1 MGRVITAP
9 GVLTNV
15 QGQIDHVTDMYDDIK
30 NNNLKPLTITLDPV
44 SNANGAVSVVTEDPR
59 VTEDMKPISIEVGT
73 PEVFK
78 APISVTTASGTVTL
92 ACENAT
98 GTSTVKVTLV
108 KTSPVEGGAD
118 YPPAV
123 TSTEFDILADRIGS
137 LGELDTTDQSS
148 IVNAVNEVIDDIGD
162 INGDISIQTVT
173 GSTSIASLVSQ
184 TPSNSI
190 RKYYIGS
197 SSNLSDYPSMMSEF
211 TNVVM
216 VTVDKGISS
225 AAYVHIYADKPNGTA
240 GEAFAYTTGQAFFW
254 NGDVNSKIST
264 NQTLTVTRT
273 ENAWVNAESIGRVHA
288 CKKSGYLFLQLN
300 LAITNASNPPSD
312 LTEIA
317 KISGWNAG
325 YGVDLTIAPQNGSN
339 KVLLVS
345 ISANGGSIK
354 IWGANGLDAVFYR
367 TTVVVPEA

>member
-59 VTEDMKPISIEVGT
+59 VTEDMKAISIEVGT

-148 IVNAVNEVIDDIGD
+148 IVNAVNEV
-162 INGDISIQTVT
+162 V
-173 GSTSIASLVSQ
+173 GS
-184 TPSNSI
+184 
-190 RKYYIGS
+190 
-197 SSNLSDYPSMMSEF
+197 
-211 TNVVM
+211 
-216 VTVDKGISS
+216 VD
-225 AAYVHIYADKPNGTA
+225 
-240 GEAFAYTTGQAFFW
+240 
-254 NGDVNSKIST
+254 DVNSKINYETAISDCDS
-264 NQTLTVTRT
+264 VTEPGT
-273 ENAWVNAESIGRVHA
+273 YFVNANALNSPSTAAGRLVVMKSSASAWGTQIFAGNDNSPNIYVRSKKSSGFSDWEQLVLAKNEKYNRNETITLGGTNAMYAGRVGWA
-288 CKKSGYLFLQLN
+288 GKEIWITVPLGKPISSDVPSA
-300 LAITNASNPPSD
+300 AITSLGGGTIYACTANAATQITFNSITQKYVHILNDRCSLSLRLMFD
-312 LTEIA
+312 T
-317 KISGWNAG
+317 
-325 YGVDLTIAPQNGSN
+325 AP
-339 KVLLVS
+339 LS
-345 ISANGGSIK
+345 INDGIVNLMMNTSLQITFG
-354 IWGANGLDAVFYR
+354 
-367 TTVVVPEA
+367 